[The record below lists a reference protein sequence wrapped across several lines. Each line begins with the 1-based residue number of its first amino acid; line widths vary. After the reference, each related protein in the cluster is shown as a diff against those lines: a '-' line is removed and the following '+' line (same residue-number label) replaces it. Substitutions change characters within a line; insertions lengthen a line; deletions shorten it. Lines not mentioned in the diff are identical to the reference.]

1 MITLEDALK
10 IVLTTVR
17 PLALEE
23 IALPKAH
30 GRTLAE
36 DVTAGDDVPCYDNSA
51 MDGYAVIA
59 ADLPSASEEAPVTL
73 RLCEAV
79 PAGKLPQKRLARGY
93 ASRIMTGAPI
103 PKGADAVVMVERTDV
118 FAHRQAGMAGIK
130 ACRPSRPMRKN
141 TKTHKDNVRCFQ
153 AVKKGENVRLAGE
166 DMKKGQVV
174 LRAGDLVRP
183 QEMGLLGSI
192 GCVRLRV
199 FRRPRV
205 AILSTGD
212 EIIECDQP
220 LTAGKVRNSNAY
232 TLTGLVQKYG
242 GEPTRLGIAPDT
254 KAALRERLV
263 EGLRYD
269 MIVTTGGV
277 SVGDYDYVKDVL
289 QDLHWQLKFW
299 EVASKPGKPV
309 AFGMLNGKRRVARR
323 ATPVFGLPG
332 NPSGTAVAFD
342 QLVRPALLKMQGR
355 KRFGKLTVKARLLTD
370 IKKKPGRTEFVPGVV
385 TQRDGLLHASRCGAS
400 GSGVLRPLCL
410 ANAYIIFP
418 KDASSLKKGDVV
430 EVQFHDGPEM
440 Q

>member
-23 IALPKAH
+23 IALPEAH

-59 ADLPSASEEAPVTL
+59 ADLASASEESPVTL

-79 PAGKLPQKRLARGY
+79 PAGKLPQKKLARGY

-103 PKGADAVVMVERTDV
+103 PKGADAVVMVE
-118 FAHRQAGMAGIK
+118 
-130 ACRPSRPMRKN
+130 N
-141 TKTHKDNVRCFQ
+141 TKTHKDKVRCFQ

-220 LTAGKVRNSNAY
+220 LTVGKVRNSNAY

-309 AFGMLNGKRRVARR
+309 AFGMLKGKRRVARR

>member
-23 IALPKAH
+23 IALPEAH

-59 ADLPSASEEAPVTL
+59 ADLASASEESPVTL

-79 PAGKLPQKRLARGY
+79 PAGKLPQKKLARGY

-103 PKGADAVVMVERTDV
+103 PKGADAVVMVER
-118 FAHRQAGMAGIK
+118 
-130 ACRPSRPMRKN
+130 

-192 GCVRLRV
+192 GCVCLRV

-309 AFGMLNGKRRVARR
+309 AFGMLKGKRRVARR

>member
-23 IALPKAH
+23 IALPEAH

-59 ADLPSASEEAPVTL
+59 ADLASASEESPVTL

-79 PAGKLPQKRLARGY
+79 PAGKLPQKKLARGY

-103 PKGADAVVMVERTDV
+103 PKGADAVVMVE
-118 FAHRQAGMAGIK
+118 
-130 ACRPSRPMRKN
+130 N
-141 TKTHKDNVRCFQ
+141 TKTHKDKVRCFQ

-220 LTAGKVRNSNAY
+220 LTVGKVRNSNAY

-289 QDLHWQLKFW
+289 QDLHW
-299 EVASKPGKPV
+299 
-309 AFGMLNGKRRVARR
+309 
-323 ATPVFGLPG
+323 
-332 NPSGTAVAFD
+332 
-342 QLVRPALLKMQGR
+342 
-355 KRFGKLTVKARLLTD
+355 
-370 IKKKPGRTEFVPGVV
+370 
-385 TQRDGLLHASRCGAS
+385 
-400 GSGVLRPLCL
+400 
-410 ANAYIIFP
+410 
-418 KDASSLKKGDVV
+418 
-430 EVQFHDGPEM
+430 
-440 Q
+440 